1 MNATSSAAARPHVLV
16 FEPRVEG
23 HHVSYLKFV
32 TEDLLGAGYPLTLAI
47 DTRPEPME
55 RIRAQ
60 LGALLGHVCVLPV
73 CDASGRRVG
82 GGGSGAVAACL
93 RDSGARFAFLDNFDE
108 IASAVLRRAAFGKMP
123 PTELRGR
130 FGGIYLRPRF
140 LAGCGVSPNLWIKA
154 LGFARLQRGGWLNQ
168 LLLLDPY
175 LAAAVKQRWPDARVS
190 HLPDCY
196 PVDFTAD
203 RAAARRKFALPDD
216 RRVFLFYGGAYR
228 RKGLPLTVK
237 AMLGLPEDSPALLLC
252 AGQRP
257 ANDPVTEALAELVR
271 RGRAVVVN
279 RYVTAEEEKQLFAAC
294 DVALLPYIGHFGS
307 SGLQVRAAGTGR
319 PVIASDEELV
329 GRLVREHGLG
339 PVFPS
344 GDAAALRAVIDA
356 TARAPESELARWQA
370 AARAYAPKCSRAA
383 WRGALLESFA
393 RAAIAV

>member
-1 MNATSSAAARPHVLV
+1 MNVAPSSSARPPVLV

-60 LGALLGHVCVLPV
+60 MGDLLDRVRVLPV
-73 CDASGRRVG
+73 CDATGRRVADG
-82 GGGSGAVAACL
+82 QVGAVAACL
-93 RDSGARFAFLDNFDE
+93 RDSGAQFAFLDNFDE
-108 IASAVLRRAAFGKMP
+108 IASGLLRRAAFGKMP
-123 PTELRGR
+123 PAELRGR

-140 LAGCGVSPNLWIKA
+140 LAGCGLSPNLWIKA
-154 LGFARLQRGGWLNQ
+154 LGFARLLRGGWLNQ

-175 LAAAVKQRWPDARVS
+175 LAAAVKQRWPEAPVA
-190 HLPDCY
+190 HLPDPY
-196 PVDFTAD
+196 PENFTAD
-203 RAAARRKFALPDD
+203 RAEARRAFALPES

-228 RKGLPLTVK
+228 RKGLPLTVE
-237 AMLGLPEDSPALLLC
+237 AMLGLPEDSPALLFC

-257 ANDPVTEALAELVR
+257 ADDPSAEGLAELVR

-294 DVALLPYIGHFGS
+294 DVVLLPYIGHFGS
-307 SGLQVRAAGTGR
+307 SGLQVRAAGAGR

-329 GRLVREHGLG
+329 GRLVRDHDLG
-339 PVFPS
+339 PLFRS

-383 WRGALLESFA
+383 WRAALLESFA
-393 RAAIAV
+393 RAAAV